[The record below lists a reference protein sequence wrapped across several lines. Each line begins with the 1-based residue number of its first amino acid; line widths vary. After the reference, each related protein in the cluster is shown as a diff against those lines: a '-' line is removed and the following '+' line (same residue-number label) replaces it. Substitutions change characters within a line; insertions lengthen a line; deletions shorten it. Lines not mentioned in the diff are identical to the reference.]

1 MVDDAPPVMLNKKDF
16 YETVRVIF
24 DSPYEVSC
32 SIFMTIIGLP
42 DFASL
47 GVMQSILFF
56 RVGVLTSYQQTET
69 ATLASIPDSFLT
81 L

>member
-1 MVDDAPPVMLNKKDF
+1 MVDDAPLVMLNEKDF

-24 DSPYEVSC
+24 DSPYEASC
-32 SIFMTIIGLP
+32 SIFMMIIGLP

-47 GVMQSILFF
+47 GVMQSTLFF
-56 RVGVLTSYQQTET
+56 RAGVFTSHQQTQR
-69 ATLASIPDSFLT
+69 ATLASILDSFLT